1 MKVNR
6 LVNNSIFSI
15 MVWCLV
21 KLSWEHLP
29 IDHTLSDK
37 EHRPWNQSLP
47 PKKLRMGVDLGSIV
61 PKKGIKINT
70 ISQSS
75 KAWKSVWRPYA
86 TPKVTKYQ
94 RCIFIIQIHKF
105 TIKIDI
111 NLLFECVKIVEFNF
125 NSHVFLVVYQDIRF
139 LNQEARRQFLI
150 SSVSERD
157 WKRNTGWN
165 SRWLLIVS
173 IFHLKWK
180 WIFRRFAHPFAAL
193 RGLCERKYRW
203 EARRISCKTSRGI
216 STHFVWFVGD
226 VWSSYGVCPGEST
239 YSGFGTINAGNGL
252 QITITCKTIQ

>member
-1 MKVNR
+1 M
-6 LVNNSIFSI
+6 
-15 MVWCLV
+15 
-21 KLSWEHLP
+21 
-29 IDHTLSDK
+29 
-37 EHRPWNQSLP
+37 
-47 PKKLRMGVDLGSIV
+47 
-61 PKKGIKINT
+61 
-70 ISQSS
+70 
-75 KAWKSVWRPYA
+75 PYA

-125 NSHVFLVVYQDIRF
+125 NSHVFFVMYQDIRFLNQDACF

-150 SSVSERD
+150 SSVYERD

-180 WIFRRFAHPFAAL
+180 WIFRRFALPFAAV
-193 RGLCERKYRW
+193 RGLCERKYRL

-226 VWSSYGVCPGEST
+226 VWSSYGVGPGEST

-252 QITITCKTIQ
+252 QITITCKTKQWLSLSRHYRRVKYYAEFTVIYSRKVR